1 MTVMK
6 TIEQYLALLLL
17 KPIKIPNR
25 LKRNK
30 NKLQEKMEMKAG
42 TILFNNED
50 NSERS
55 HQLNHPYFHGKIT
68 IVSAALTIVF
78 CIFLLCF
85 VDVDI
90 EFYVN
95 KKLPKQV
102 L

>member
-1 MTVMK
+1 MTAA
-6 TIEQYLALLLL
+6 TL
-17 KPIKIPNR
+17 
-25 LKRNK
+25 
-30 NKLQEKMEMKAG
+30 
-42 TILFNNED
+42 LFNSID